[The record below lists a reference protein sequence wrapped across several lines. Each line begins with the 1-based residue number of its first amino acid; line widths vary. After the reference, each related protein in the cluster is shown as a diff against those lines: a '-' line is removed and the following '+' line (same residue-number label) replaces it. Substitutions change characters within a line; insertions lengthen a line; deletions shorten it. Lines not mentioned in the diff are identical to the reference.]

1 MGVGWIGGSIAPFVG
16 AASVAAASWGLA
28 ESFTRKRRMA
38 FPSILFFLTF
48 VIGVYYAVIGAF
60 GPMFRFQPVSGQS
73 YATALSNYAWHSALA
88 SFVVIGAA
96 WAHWKRFAVPIAFAT
111 IVGAIAYSLY
121 GVINAALI
129 PSITQPS
136 SLQGFVHTYQLMM
149 WLVLII
155 GLAVFAYAMHWD
167 MQDRARQS
175 QKADVAFWLHLVAS
189 PLVVHPVFVLVG
201 MNMLSV
207 FSPIDSNFAQL
218 SPSGTF
224 IAITAIVIYAL
235 LAVVALVVDRR
246 DSCFGAGLRLGS
258 RNLFGT
264 TGWLFGNRVCR
275 RYHRYR
281 IELVDAVC
289 LLAKDATFCD
299 ATGSAKPA
307 RTSAV
312 DCLTRHQF
320 HQAPFN
326 RGEHRPKVAPALH
339 HRTTLTHQRPFA
351 LAVAQARPFFDTK
364 FGAFG
369 GATERAE
376 HGGIAA

>member
-1 MGVGWIGGSIAPFVG
+1 MYSETELESAVTTGILSRESADALRSHVSDLRNSPLADEEQFRLVTSFNDIFVAMAGVLVLMGVGWIGGSVAPFVG

-48 VIGVYYAVIGAF
+48 VIGIYYAVIGAF

-121 GVINAALI
+121 GVINAALL

-207 FSPIDSNFAQL
+207 FSPLGSNFAQL

-246 DSCFGAGLRLGS
+246 AILVSALVYVLAAAIYLARQAGSSEIG
-258 RNLFGT
+258 F
-264 TGWLFGNRVCR
+264 
-275 RYHRYR
+275 
-281 IELVDAVC
+281 
-289 LLAKDATFCD
+289 
-299 ATGSAKPA
+299 
-307 RTSAV
+307 
-312 DCLTRHQF
+312 
-320 HQAPFN
+320 
-326 RGEHRPKVAPALH
+326 
-339 HRTTLTHQRPFA
+339 
-351 LAVAQARPFFDTK
+351 AVAIIVI
-364 FGAFG
+364 GSSLLMLSAFWQKMRRSVMPLVPQNLR
-369 GATERAE
+369 ERLPL
-376 HGGIAA
+376 IA